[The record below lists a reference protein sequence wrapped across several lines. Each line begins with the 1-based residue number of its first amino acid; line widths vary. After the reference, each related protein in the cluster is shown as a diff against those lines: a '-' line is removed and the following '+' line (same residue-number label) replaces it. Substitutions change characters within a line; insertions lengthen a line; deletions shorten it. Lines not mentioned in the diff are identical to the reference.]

1 MQRERQMQRETRR
14 RTLARVT
21 TMFAATALVLAACGG
36 QEATEDTAA
45 PAETATEE
53 TPDDG
58 EAAAEAP
65 AEDPGEDAE
74 DIRPACDVTQ
84 GVTDDTIHITMLNDL
99 SGPTAALGA
108 PDIGEAFR
116 AHFDALNA
124 DGGIDGRTVEVEILD
139 HGYSPVDAAQRYE
152 EVRTDTAMVASVFG
166 SPPLEAIA
174 QDLVDDCLVSF
185 QSGSSGQ
192 LAQAYETIFAP
203 TTTYGHEILNILGW
217 VIEEQEQTDASFAL
231 AYQSD
236 ALGEAI
242 RRAAEFGAEHYGFE
256 YVAEASHGPQDSDLT
271 AQLQT
276 LLAEDPDYVVYGG
289 LPSQLAFLSAGALA
303 AGSDVQF
310 ISATPGFVPAVLGT
324 PAADAVQANVFISSP
339 YSEWEGDAPGRVQ
352 MREEIETHAPDVA
365 PGQGP
370 VIGYSSAQVVAEVLR
385 IASANDDLS
394 LHGILQASQQVS
406 GFDANGLFPELTYG
420 QYPDAPRV
428 PSHASRIWQP
438 EAGPAQGMVPLTDYF
453 ESEASQLFTE
463 PVL

>member
-1 MQRERQMQRETRR
+1 MQRERHMTRWTGR
-14 RTLARVT
+14 RAWVAYTALLAV
-21 TMFAATALVLAACGG
+21 AALVLAACGTD
-36 QEATEDTAA
+36 EADDPEDTAA
-45 PAETATEE
+45 PTEE
-53 TPDDG
+53 ADAPTEDD
-58 EAAAEAP
+58 EAPEEEPAAEV
-65 AEDPGEDAE
+65 
-74 DIRPACDVTQ
+74 RPACDVTQ

-108 PDIGEAFR
+108 PDISAAFK
-116 AHFDALNA
+116 AHFDAINA
-124 DGGIDGRTVEVEILD
+124 DGGIDGRDVEVQILD
-139 HGYSPVDAAQRYE
+139 HAYSPVDAAQRYE
-152 EVRTDTAMVASVFG
+152 DVRTDTAMVASVFG

-217 VIEEQEQTDASFAL
+217 VIEEQGETDATFAL

-256 YVAEASHGPQDSDLT
+256 YVAEATHGPQDSDLT

-303 AGSDVQF
+303 AGSEVRF
-310 ISATPGFVPAVLGT
+310 ISATPGFVPAVLAT
-324 PAADAVQANVFISSP
+324 PAAPAVQANVFLSGP
-339 YSEWEGDAPGRVQ
+339 YSEWEGDQTGRVQ

-370 VIGYSSAQVVAEVLR
+370 VIGYSTALVVAEVLR
-385 IASANDDLS
+385 IASANGDLS
-394 LHGILQASQQVS
+394 LHGILEASQQVS
-406 GFDANGLFPELTYG
+406 GFDANGLLPELTYG

-438 EAGPAQGMVPLTDYF
+438 QEGPAQGMVPLTDYF

-463 PVL
+463 PIL